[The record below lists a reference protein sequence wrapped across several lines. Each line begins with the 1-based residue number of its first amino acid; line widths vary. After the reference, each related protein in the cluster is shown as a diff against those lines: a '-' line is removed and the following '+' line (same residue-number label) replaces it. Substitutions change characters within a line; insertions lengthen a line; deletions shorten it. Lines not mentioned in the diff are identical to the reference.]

1 MSARDRMPDGPRAGA
16 RPRGAASS
24 GPGRTAGAP
33 GRGPAFPCARCG
45 TPIRREPGHPVKL
58 RCPVCRYRIYDYP
71 RPCAGVIVLR
81 GDCVLAV
88 RRAHAPKRG
97 FLDTPGGFIDAG
109 ESIEAAARRE
119 LREETGLGVGR
130 MEWLGFYWD
139 RYFLKGFG
147 FFPTM
152 NFYYLARWTRGV
164 PHAADDVASLEW
176 VPLARLGR
184 AGDRFAFVHMKLV
197 IRDAKRAVAGGK
209 VKVPEPVAV
218 NPKRAARGAR

>member
-1 MSARDRMPDGPRAGA
+1 MSASAKGRA
-16 RPRGAASS
+16 R
-24 GPGRTAGAP
+24 AP
-33 GRGPAFPCARCG
+33 GRGPEFPCARCG

-81 GDCVLAV
+81 GADVLVV

-109 ESIEAAARRE
+109 ESIEGAARRE
-119 LREETGLGVGR
+119 LQEETGLRVAR
-130 MEWLGFYWD
+130 MQWLGFYWD

-152 NFYYLARWTRGV
+152 NFYYLGHWTRGV
-164 PHAADDVASLEW
+164 PRAADDVASLEW

-184 AGDRFAFVHMKLV
+184 AGDRFAFEHMKLV
-197 IRDAKRAVAGGK
+197 IRDVKRVVAGGK
-209 VKVPEPVAV
+209 AKAPEPVAV
-218 NPKRAARGAR
+218 NERRSVR